1 VSKWACDHTS
11 QPRCLG
17 GITKTYIEPTPL
29 RDWIYEKCNLDSSG
43 GRLSCRSFRA
53 PDYARESGD
62 WEVIGEARDGE
73 QGLAQAKR
81 FQPDIA
87 VVDIGMPKMNG
98 LTLTREIRR
107 LLPRVEV
114 LIVTD
119 HDSRHMRKEA
129 QAAGARGYVVKSQ
142 AGSHLLAAVQAL
154 SEHRVFFT
162 SDLES

>member
-1 VSKWACDHTS
+1 MKSATRILLVDDFPAVRS
-11 QPRCLG
+11 G
-17 GITKTYIEPTPL
+17 L
-29 RDWIYEKCNLDSSG
+29 RTML
-43 GRLSCRSFRA
+43 
-53 PDYARESGD
+53 ESRGD
-62 WEVIGEARDGE
+62 WEVIGEAGDGE
-73 QGLAQAKR
+73 QGLAQAQR

-154 SEHRVFFT
+154 SEHRVFFM
-162 SDLES
+162 SDLEG

>member
-1 VSKWACDHTS
+1 MKSATRILLVDDFPAVRS
-11 QPRCLG
+11 G
-17 GITKTYIEPTPL
+17 L
-29 RDWIYEKCNLDSSG
+29 RTML
-43 GRLSCRSFRA
+43 
-53 PDYARESGD
+53 ESRGD
-62 WEVIGEARDGE
+62 WEVIGEAGDGE
-73 QGLAQAKR
+73 QGLAQAQR

-154 SEHRVFFT
+154 SEHRVFFM

>member
-1 VSKWACDHTS
+1 MKSATRILLVDDFPAVRS
-11 QPRCLG
+11 G
-17 GITKTYIEPTPL
+17 L
-29 RDWIYEKCNLDSSG
+29 RTML
-43 GRLSCRSFRA
+43 
-53 PDYARESGD
+53 ESRGD
-62 WEVIGEARDGE
+62 WEVIGEAGDGE
-73 QGLAQAKR
+73 QGLAQAQR

>member
-1 VSKWACDHTS
+1 MKSATRILLVDDFPAVRS
-11 QPRCLG
+11 G
-17 GITKTYIEPTPL
+17 L
-29 RDWIYEKCNLDSSG
+29 RTML
-43 GRLSCRSFRA
+43 
-53 PDYARESGD
+53 ESRGD
-62 WEVIGEARDGE
+62 WEVIGEAGDGE

-154 SEHRVFFT
+154 SEHRVFFM

>member
-1 VSKWACDHTS
+1 MKRAIRILLVDDFLAVRS
-11 QPRCLG
+11 G
-17 GITKTYIEPTPL
+17 L
-29 RDWIYEKCNLDSSG
+29 RIML
-43 GRLSCRSFRA
+43 
-53 PDYARESGD
+53 ESRGD
-62 WEVIGEARDGE
+62 WEVIGEAGNGE

-98 LTLTREIRR
+98 FTLTREIRR

-119 HDSRHMRKEA
+119 HDSRQMLKEA

-142 AGSHLLAAVQAL
+142 AGVHLLAAVQAL
-154 SEHRVFFT
+154 SEHRAFFT
-162 SDLES
+162 SDLGS

>member
-1 VSKWACDHTS
+1 MKSATRILLVDDFPAVRS
-11 QPRCLG
+11 G
-17 GITKTYIEPTPL
+17 L
-29 RDWIYEKCNLDSSG
+29 RTML
-43 GRLSCRSFRA
+43 
-53 PDYARESGD
+53 ESRGD
-62 WEVIGEARDGE
+62 WEVIGEAGDGE

>member
-1 VSKWACDHTS
+1 MKSATRILLVDDFPAVRS
-11 QPRCLG
+11 G
-17 GITKTYIEPTPL
+17 L
-29 RDWIYEKCNLDSSG
+29 RTMLE
-43 GRLSCRSFRA
+43 CR
-53 PDYARESGD
+53 GD
-62 WEVIGEARDGE
+62 WEVIGEAGDGE
-73 QGLAQAKR
+73 QGLAQAQR